1 MSNKQVV
8 LEIALKKRFDI
19 VCIKVLSFLHCRVIP
34 VVYKTILNY
43 MSIQHTADVIY
54 RLLKID
60 YHFKM
65 CYSTRALQ
73 GKMIASNIRKFIIKF
88 RNLNNL
94 CSHIV
99 YTIHTDCFFALD
111 FWIYRLKYWHI
122 ICFHLVRTCVYY
134 NILLFYFKLHL
145 STKISTFETLIPI
158 SLDFLANYFRDIK
171 KGDSESI
178 MNVCSRILKVLF
190 EMK

>member
-8 LEIALKKRFDI
+8 LEIALKKRHDI

-43 MSIQHTADVIY
+43 MSIQHSEDVIY

-65 CYSTRALQ
+65 CYSARALQ

-99 YTIHTDCFFALD
+99 YTIH
-111 FWIYRLKYWHI
+111 K
-122 ICFHLVRTCVYY
+122 
-134 NILLFYFKLHL
+134 LFL
-145 STKISTFETLIPI
+145 
-158 SLDFLANYFRDIK
+158 
-171 KGDSESI
+171 
-178 MNVCSRILKVLF
+178 CSRFLDLSSQILTYNLFSSCTYVCVLQYSIVLF
-190 EMK
+190 QITLKNIYI